1 MKNIKLDILKNEY
14 IDSLIELENLCFSI
28 PWTKQMFAQDVSK
41 TDAYYVVALDGQ
53 KVVGYCGLYKVLD
66 QADITNIA
74 VHPDYRKKGL
84 ASLMLDNII
93 KYCTN
98 CTLSFITLEV
108 RQSNQSAIN
117 LYKKYGFNEVGLRK
131 NYYADNH
138 ENAILMTK
146 YIKEVH

>member
-1 MKNIKLDILKNEY
+1 
-14 IDSLIELENLCFSI
+14 
-28 PWTKQMFAQDVSK
+28 MFAQDVSK

>member
-1 MKNIKLDILKNEY
+1 MKIVYTELTETY
-14 IDSLIELENLCFSI
+14 IDGITELDRLCFTV
-28 PWTKQMFAQDVSK
+28 PWSRNLFLSELHSNNAF
-41 TDAYYVVALDGQ
+41 YILALHNDR
-53 KVVGYCGLYKVLD
+53 VIGYCGINYVCGEGS
-66 QADITNIA
+66 ITNIA